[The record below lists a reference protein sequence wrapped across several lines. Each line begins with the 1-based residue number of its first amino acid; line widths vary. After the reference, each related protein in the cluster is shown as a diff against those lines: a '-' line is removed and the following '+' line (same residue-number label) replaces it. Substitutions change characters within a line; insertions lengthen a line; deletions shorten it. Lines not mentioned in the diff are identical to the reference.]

1 MTKTVLRNKLVK
13 AIGQVQDEKL
23 LKDVYHF
30 LNSHLQADEYELT
43 EDDKADLD
51 KRMARDKAGLEKG
64 SSWEEV
70 KARVRK
76 RKKIN

>member
-1 MTKTVLRNKLVK
+1 MTKTVLKNKLVK
-13 AIGQVQDEKL
+13 AISKVQDEKL
-23 LKDVYHF
+23 LQDVYRF

-43 EDDKADLD
+43 KEDKADLD
-51 KRMARDKAGLEKG
+51 ERMARDKAGLEKG

-76 RKKIN
+76 RKKVN